1 MVRQTPA
8 KSAYVPRATPKSI
21 SIKDALEGKSV
32 VTPSIKE
39 TDSAQQLDEETGDE
53 DEDVGFS
60 SDSDEE
66 VIFSQI
72 DLERQ
77 WQQFIQTHL
86 SEKPRFASLL
96 TTYQPVLGSNFQV
109 KVVFESQLQ
118 LDMFDDVKNDVIYF
132 LRSKLGCKSITI
144 EASFLNQSKGSSGNG
159 NIYTPEDRFKFLSQK
174 NPKLLDLKQQLNL
187 DFD

>member
-8 KSAYVPRATPKSI
+8 KPAYVPRATPKSI

-32 VTPSIKE
+32 VTPFIKE
-39 TDSAQQLDEETGDE
+39 TDTPQQVDEETGDE
-53 DEDVGFS
+53 DEDVDFS
-60 SDSDEE
+60 SDEE

-96 TTYQPVLGSNFQV
+96 TNYQPVLGSNFQV

-118 LDMFDDVKNDVIYF
+118 LDMFADVKNDLIYF
-132 LRSKLGCKSITI
+132 LRSKLGSKSITI
-144 EASFLNQSKGSSGNG
+144 EASFLNQSKGSGNG

-174 NPKLLDLKQQLNL
+174 NPKLLNLKQQLNL